1 MGRKCRRISLIAPT
15 LAQKTLGVSVRTITA
30 LACFQAPAKPWRRRS
45 MSGDEKKALP
55 KSNTDSAKPDGF
67 VTRQEAIVDD
77 NVLYHSLLGF
87 ASSERFGTT

>member
-1 MGRKCRRISLIAPT
+1 
-15 LAQKTLGVSVRTITA
+15 
-30 LACFQAPAKPWRRRS
+30 